1 MLRLTCGAVR
11 DSKHIQS
18 FVKFQLKICIQIYI
32 EVFLKKNP
40 SYVIIARDSAVW
52 QRVTWLLRATCRL
65 EMSSPKKIKRTSQRT
80 LRIFFPTLK
89 VGSTD
94 DQDSQLL
101 TGKCEN
107 DTAASPENPRDEILK
122 RGPRLQQRASN
133 VTQNSKIFRGR
144 PPVLPSKG
152 L

>member
-1 MLRLTCGAVR
+1 
-11 DSKHIQS
+11 
-18 FVKFQLKICIQIYI
+18 
-32 EVFLKKNP
+32 
-40 SYVIIARDSAVW
+40 
-52 QRVTWLLRATCRL
+52 
-65 EMSSPKKIKRTSQRT
+65 MSSPKKIKRTSQRT

-94 DQDSQLL
+94 DQDSQLP

-144 PPVLPSKG
+144 LSVPLSKG
-152 L
+152 EGDTPSHTLPRHRLCRYRSRKGFWCLPPITISIFLLKILAITCLKYGHLKPVRQN